1 MSGVFNRLVLDEE
14 SSDRLSS
21 HDAGV
26 ADARAWARSRLTA
39 ARGRRSPRSS
49 QGRPYQRGVRPLIG
63 RNSLTIRR
71 TTGRHP
77 YSRLGFPA
85 ASFGLSAYYPCPPPT
100 AGSQVAFLSPCGAEL
115 TGPRAGPT
123 GTLGVS
129 CALSTTMS
137 TCAPKAATLPSNI
150 WSCSHNSGEIFLN
163 GARSSEELGDE
174 LTLAGLRLRKRMRT
188 RTPCRGTGF
197 VSKEVT
203 LLTLT
208 HLG

>member
-1 MSGVFNRLVLDEE
+1 MSGFFNRLVLDEE
-14 SSDRLSS
+14 SNDCPSS

-26 ADARAWARSRLTA
+26 ADARAWARLRLAETG
-39 ARGRRSPRSS
+39 GRPSPRSS
-49 QGRPYQRGVRPLIG
+49 EKTLPTGFSPRAGRS
-63 RNSLTIRR
+63 SLTIGR

-77 YSRLGFPA
+77 YSRLGSPA
-85 ASFGLSAYYPCPPPT
+85 ASFGLSAYLPCPPPT

-123 GTLGVS
+123 GILGVS

-137 TCAPKAATLPSNI
+137 TCAPKADTRPSNI
-150 WSCSHNSGEIFLN
+150 WSCSHNSGDVFLSCS
-163 GARSSEELGDE
+163 RSSEELGDE
-174 LTLAGLRLRKRMRT
+174 LALTGPCLRDRMRT
-188 RTPCRGTGF
+188 RTPCRGIGF

-203 LLTLT
+203 LLTLA